1 MKNNSKV
8 SRSRWLL
15 LTLFA
20 LLVGSGPAWA
30 QQALP
35 YSYGFENN
43 NLADEGWTI
52 FNKNNSTSISI
63 DAKHEGSYGFLFYY
77 QTTKA
82 QYLVSPELTGATAN
96 GVKVEFY
103 YANYSSSY
111 PEQFQ
116 VGYST
121 TTSDPTVEN
130 VFTWDDVVTVPSD
143 VAFHFYSHSFDAAV
157 KYIAIRYINN
167 NTYKLYVDDIIIK
180 KNITGPGLSVLDGGN
195 EIVSPY
201 NYNFGLAESTD
212 TKTFTLK
219 NPGTE
224 SIELNIEATSGFG
237 VSPSHVTIAAKA
249 QETLTV
255 SMAESTASG
264 AVTITPVENVDPFTI
279 NVSGTLKDPAK
290 NFQDFQSSTPEG
302 WTKGSWSITT
312 SGSGTSNNQGYASTS
327 SYTSSGYLISG
338 PLTKFDGTEKLIFN
352 AAYTSDYSPFLKVQ
366 KSTDGINW
374 TDVYTVPS
382 LTSNWATYEVTMP
395 EGIYYIGFLGKYCYL
410 TDIYGGSVPDAPT
423 DVTVSN
429 ITADGATIGW
439 TKLAGQTAWQV
450 SYSTASGNP
459 DNGTKVSADSESKA
473 IAGLSENTT
482 YYVYVRADK
491 GGDVYGDW
499 SVAASFT
506 TTQNP
511 VDLSTGSFADDFE
524 GTNNWVFVNGN
535 LTNAWA
541 IGSATSNGGTK
552 SMYISNDG
560 GTTYAYTLS
569 AGYTVTYAT
578 KLFTLTE
585 GKYDISYD
593 WKGQGESTYDFMRAG
608 IVPASVVLSAGNSS
622 AAVTAIPASGT
633 PSGWTTTIDGG
644 GKLNLQEN
652 WQSKAVETTIPA
664 DGNYM
669 VVFVWRNDNSSG
681 TSPAAAIDNFSIAKQ
696 ACPKP
701 TNVAY
706 SDVTANVATLNWDNA
721 DDTTWEVYIST
732 ESTKPAAEQV
742 ATASPT
748 TNTYQFTGLTA
759 ETHYYAWVRA
769 VKNAAKSDWA
779 GVDFTTNPNPISSFP
794 FSENFDGIN
803 SGIPAHWDNSEGT
816 TETDSYKWNYYATGH
831 GDESHCVRFNSFNN
845 PEDKTNFL
853 KTPIMNLPNDKDMQ
867 LSFWYKNPTGGDFS
881 VYISKDGGKTYETA
895 LVTGLTGQ
903 TDWEQQEIVLPNEF
917 QRQNNIVIVFKGTS
931 NYADGDA
938 YVYLDDMTLDE
949 VPACPKPTGL
959 TASNRTWQ
967 GATLAWTAGSTET
980 KWKVIYGAAG
990 FNPASAGTTIDNV
1003 TENPYTL
1010 TGLYPET
1017 EYDVYVKAVIDEN
1030 VSPVSNKAN
1039 FTTTER
1045 YPAPANLAISNLTTT
1060 SATLTWNAAGESS
1073 WEVAINTTGATPATE
1088 AGTGT
1093 VVNTATYDFS
1103 GLTTETTYYAF
1114 VRVKDGE
1121 NFSNWSTACEF
1132 TPSAYTYL
1140 TVNDGATTNTYTP
1153 IYGYFSA
1160 ASNLGG
1166 QFIIPAANLTEV
1178 QNKVIKKL
1186 TFYSNTSEYD
1196 YGEAEFDVCIKEVA
1210 NATMTSSMYD
1220 WNDASWTTVYNGTL
1234 SIVGGKMTITFSSDY
1249 NYNGSNLLVGIH
1261 KTSNDKSGSNYN
1273 VAFYGTNAS
1282 SGNYRSNY
1290 APNGNRQLFQPKT
1303 TIGYQEKAGA
1313 ELKVYDGETELT
1325 ESPASFDFGFVT
1337 AGTTHTFT
1345 LKNTAA
1351 TSYTATVSS
1360 TNLTVSPTTAITPD
1374 ADGET
1379 FTVTMPDH
1387 DITNEP
1393 VVITPEDGKG
1403 LTAFTINVSGR
1414 YRDASKIYVDFT
1426 SENIPSTWTAS
1437 KWYRSSY
1444 NGYIYDDGTTAESH
1458 AELTTSR
1465 IVSTNENLT
1474 LSAKLKTDAGILN
1487 VWWSADGTEWLEG
1500 NKTEL
1505 KTLLNTTEFRSINVN
1520 VPAAAQYVKF
1530 EGYNAYIKSIYGLA
1544 DAPLMK
1550 VRKTADGANLATP
1563 QTVDFGL
1570 TASADAETFYVVNAS
1585 AGSLVGVDAAL
1596 TGTGFTLTKTNL
1608 TAAGG
1613 DFTIA
1618 VDPTVKGYREA
1629 TVTVSGTDQDN
1640 FVINLK
1646 GFVSGAEGKMH
1657 ETFNTESHPT
1667 GWTATGFTA
1676 TAEGE
1681 TLGENGSGTLR
1692 TTLMSVEA
1700 NEKLA
1705 IRVKANKS
1713 SSLTDLKVKFYQ
1725 KGANDPAATV
1735 DLSGVLASNTDEHTV
1750 YASIA
1755 TAGNYYVEFDG
1766 SYISLLEVAG
1776 FAYNA
1781 NDPTIAVYSDALAT
1795 QEVATATTKD
1805 FGWLAS
1811 NADAAAF
1818 TSTYYIKN
1826 NGTGTLTISNISEVE
1841 GFTAATAEN
1850 AMTVSGDNTLAL
1862 TISMDKNA
1870 VGAKNGTFTLT
1881 TDGGNFTIPV
1891 KGFVYDNTKNL
1902 VDFTANGA
1910 KFPAGWTAGSWT
1922 ISDGAATST
1931 SESTIQ
1937 TKKLTVAANE
1947 NLYVDIKGNS
1957 GNGTKTLAYSYST
1970 DNGANWSQASTLIS
1984 ETDYVIVA
1992 DQVLTISDIA
2002 SATETRTVL
2011 VRITGQNLGIKHIYG
2026 FTRVDEAVMTT
2037 TAAAHDFG
2045 MQASNADPA
2054 ANAYVFTVTN
2064 EGNIDLTN
2072 LAVTLENG
2080 NESAFAVAVA
2090 GNKTS
2095 LAAGESADV
2104 TVTMKSST
2112 VYGAKNDN
2120 MTIAADGQ
2128 TPVVIALS
2136 GKTRDVAKQF
2146 IDFSELDAIPAGWT
2160 AGSWTVSTPPA
2171 STDKAAYVSNESTM
2185 ISPAMTIA
2193 ANEKLYFDARV
2204 LAAGSLT
2211 VSYTTDGGAT
2221 WNVMSNLV
2229 AQNAMTAQE
2238 LSFGNDAAVTAF
2250 VKFTGKSAYID
2261 NIYGGL
2267 ATTAPLMDITTTE
2280 VADGNG
2286 KYDFGQN
2293 LMADPANK
2301 VFTITNIGSTNLV
2314 ATIAATGDVTAE
2326 FETTGT
2332 KNGNEVTLANGQTAT
2347 ITVSMAYAAENA
2359 GAKAGAVTIT
2369 SAAGV
2374 ATLNFTGKTI
2384 DNRTLSVDFA
2394 DGLQP
2399 EGWYFGTNWSVNAY
2413 SQYAS
2418 NDVNATP
2425 GDLITQ
2431 QLIVDGAEDAL
2442 TFNAAKTNNSYT
2454 FKVYTSQDRVEW
2466 TEYDLGGMA
2475 LTESNQTVTVNGLA
2489 AGNYYLKI
2497 SGAFVRV
2504 DDFLGW
2510 KKATGI
2516 TRDLYVAE
2524 TSYPEAQK
2532 GGAAVNIT
2540 AKVTSLRANETG
2552 VYAKLFVNG
2561 AETVAADAQD
2571 IDLNAEKTF
2580 TFNYTMPAAAGN
2592 YSAYIKVYYSDNSE
2606 AFTTATE
2613 TLKVYYEFD
2622 EDVDPGTI
2630 VVADANAKYDA
2641 MLKHTLVNGWN
2652 TICLPFAVASE
2663 DVTTLL
2669 GASATIYEYQG
2680 KDNDKLQ
2687 FAKVTSMVAGTPYLI
2702 YVTTAKTINTLV
2714 TDVVLDTEANDV
2726 SSTFFGTYAP
2736 MAAGSLTGKYGVT
2749 PSNQLAKG
2757 NSNTTMKGFRG
2768 YFDGSV
2774 AGARICIFDETTGI
2788 SRVYQGA
2795 EVFGDNDRV
2804 YNMNGQHVE
2813 NAKNGVYIVN
2823 GRKVMIKNK

>member
-1 MKNNSKV
+1 MKQKTTLT
-8 SRSRWLL
+8 RSRWLFACL
-15 LTLFA
+15 LSLLMTLG
-20 LLVGSGPAWA
+20 GSSPAWA
-30 QQALP
+30 QATTEEF
-35 YSYGFENN
+35 SGDSW
-43 NLADEGWTI
+43 AEGWALGGSATSSDYYLETDVDFYSSPTPKRGVYGQVSSGTAKYI
-52 FNKNNSTSISI
+52 ITPVVNGSGSFQFKRRNNSNGSVYVYTI
-63 DAKHEGSYGFLFYY
+63 D
-77 QTTKA
+77 
-82 QYLVSPELTGATAN
+82 N
-96 GVKVEFY
+96 GVLSNSPIASNTSKPT
-103 YANYSSSY
+103 SW
-111 PEQFQ
+111 
-116 VGYST
+116 T
-121 TTSDPTVEN
+121 TVNFSNVEN
-130 VFTWDDVVTVPSD
+130 KKLAIVLNGRMDKFTYT
-143 VAFHFYSHSFDAAV
+143 
-157 KYIAIRYINN
+157 
-167 NTYKLYVDDIIIK
+167 
-180 KNITGPGLSVLDGGN
+180 
-195 EIVSPY
+195 
-201 NYNFGLAESTD
+201 
-212 TKTFTLK
+212 
-219 NPGTE
+219 PGTE
-224 SIELNIEATSGFG
+224 GPVGLGVYTDEECTVSVKDGVNLSYGIVASAQSQTYYLKNESGEDWTNLAISHSGNAVVTS
-237 VSPSHVTIAAKA
+237 VASNLESDAK
-249 QETLTV
+249 TLFTV
-255 SMAESTASG
+255 SMAASG
-264 AVTITPVENVDPFTI
+264 STSDVITITAGEDLSFTI
-279 NVSGTLKDPAK
+279 NVSGMVRDVAK
-290 NFQDFQSSTPEG
+290 LYVSDFSSKPTG
-302 WTKGSWSITT
+302 WTATGTTWSYTAAN
-312 SGSGTSNNQGYASTS
+312 GASTS
-327 SYTSSGYLISG
+327 AWYLTSNARLYTPKATVTAEETFVFEAKGTNTTYQHLQLQYSADGETWTTIGSEVSLTSDWKMFTVSTPNNFEAGNYYIALNGSQVAIRKFYGGTEVSEPVIALSPTTKAFNLVTNEEAQTQVFTVSNSGKADLKNLTVAVPSGFSITKEDDSEWVNTQTVDANSGSQTFKVTMSTNPGVYSGNITIDGVYGTGNIPIAQKTIAISG
-338 PLTKFDGTEKLIFN
+338 AVRDAECLFADFTGANAAARLPQDWTNEGWALDYGNYAYAASASCSFVTQKLTVADGQKLIFN
-352 AAYTSDYSPFLKVQ
+352 AKKGQNTSTLSIKYCATNSND
-366 KSTDGINW
+366 DNDW
-374 TDVYTVPS
+374 TVVTLPEF
-382 LTSNWATYEVTMP
+382 TTTATYYAIGVGDGENEIPEGNWFIKFVGGNYMTLDDISYFKEPLVGKFEMYEYDGEAAEPHLGTEVTANQVVN
-395 EGIYYIGFLGKYCYL
+395 LGNNVTATQTIKYVVKNAG
-410 TDIYGGSVPDAPT
+410 TAAMSVTGSATGNITIAPT
-423 DVTVSN
+423 DLVNLAVGATQEYTITMAYDAQSLGAKSGVATISAAELGQYTVTVS
-429 ITADGATIGW
+429 
-439 TKLAGQTAWQV
+439 
-450 SYSTASGNP
+450 
-459 DNGTKVSADSESKA
+459 
-473 IAGLSENTT
+473 
-482 YYVYVRADK
+482 
-491 GGDVYGDW
+491 
-499 SVAASFT
+499 
-506 TTQNP
+506 
-511 VDLSTGSFADDFE
+511 
-524 GTNNWVFVNGN
+524 
-535 LTNAWA
+535 
-541 IGSATSNGGTK
+541 
-552 SMYISNDG
+552 
-560 GTTYAYTLS
+560 GTT
-569 AGYTVTYAT
+569 
-578 KLFTLTE
+578 
-585 GKYDISYD
+585 
-593 WKGQGESTYDFMRAG
+593 
-608 IVPASVVLSAGNSS
+608 
-622 AAVTAIPASGT
+622 
-633 PSGWTTTIDGG
+633 
-644 GKLNLQEN
+644 
-652 WQSKAVETTIPA
+652 
-664 DGNYM
+664 
-669 VVFVWRNDNSSG
+669 
-681 TSPAAAIDNFSIAKQ
+681 
-696 ACPKP
+696 
-701 TNVAY
+701 
-706 SDVTANVATLNWDNA
+706 
-721 DDTTWEVYIST
+721 
-732 ESTKPAAEQV
+732 
-742 ATASPT
+742 
-748 TNTYQFTGLTA
+748 
-759 ETHYYAWVRA
+759 
-769 VKNAAKSDWA
+769 
-779 GVDFTTNPNPISSFP
+779 
-794 FSENFDGIN
+794 
-803 SGIPAHWDNSEGT
+803 
-816 TETDSYKWNYYATGH
+816 
-831 GDESHCVRFNSFNN
+831 
-845 PEDKTNFL
+845 
-853 KTPIMNLPNDKDMQ
+853 
-867 LSFWYKNPTGGDFS
+867 
-881 VYISKDGGKTYETA
+881 
-895 LVTGLTGQ
+895 
-903 TDWEQQEIVLPNEF
+903 
-917 QRQNNIVIVFKGTS
+917 
-931 NYADGDA
+931 
-938 YVYLDDMTLDE
+938 
-949 VPACPKPTGL
+949 
-959 TASNRTWQ
+959 
-967 GATLAWTAGSTET
+967 
-980 KWKVIYGAAG
+980 
-990 FNPASAGTTIDNV
+990 
-1003 TENPYTL
+1003 
-1010 TGLYPET
+1010 
-1017 EYDVYVKAVIDEN
+1017 
-1030 VSPVSNKAN
+1030 
-1039 FTTTER
+1039 
-1045 YPAPANLAISNLTTT
+1045 
-1060 SATLTWNAAGESS
+1060 
-1073 WEVAINTTGATPATE
+1073 
-1088 AGTGT
+1088 
-1093 VVNTATYDFS
+1093 
-1103 GLTTETTYYAF
+1103 
-1114 VRVKDGE
+1114 
-1121 NFSNWSTACEF
+1121 
-1132 TPSAYTYL
+1132 
-1140 TVNDGATTNTYTP
+1140 
-1153 IYGYFSA
+1153 
-1160 ASNLGG
+1160 
-1166 QFIIPAANLTEV
+1166 
-1178 QNKVIKKL
+1178 
-1186 TFYSNTSEYD
+1186 
-1196 YGEAEFDVCIKEVA
+1196 
-1210 NATMTSSMYD
+1210 
-1220 WNDASWTTVYNGTL
+1220 
-1234 SIVGGKMTITFSSDY
+1234 
-1249 NYNGSNLLVGIH
+1249 
-1261 KTSNDKSGSNYN
+1261 
-1273 VAFYGTNAS
+1273 
-1282 SGNYRSNY
+1282 
-1290 APNGNRQLFQPKT
+1290 
-1303 TIGYQEKAGA
+1303 
-1313 ELKVYDGETELT
+1313 
-1325 ESPASFDFGFVT
+1325 
-1337 AGTTHTFT
+1337 
-1345 LKNTAA
+1345 
-1351 TSYTATVSS
+1351 
-1360 TNLTVSPTTAITPD
+1360 
-1374 ADGET
+1374 
-1379 FTVTMPDH
+1379 
-1387 DITNEP
+1387 
-1393 VVITPEDGKG
+1393 
-1403 LTAFTINVSGR
+1403 
-1414 YRDASKIYVDFT
+1414 RDASKIFIDFT

-1437 KWYRSSY
+1437 KWTKSY

-1487 VWWSADGTEWLEG
+1487 VWWSADGMEWLDE

-1505 KTLLNTTEFRSINVN
+1505 KTLLNTTEFTSINVN
-1520 VPAAAQYVKF
+1520 VPATAKYVKF
-1530 EGYNAYIKSIYGLA
+1530 EGYNAHIKSIYGLA

-1550 VRKTADGANLATP
+1550 VRKTADGANLTSGM
-1563 QTVDFGL
+1563 TVDFGL

-1585 AGSLVGVDAAL
+1585 AGSLAGVDAAL

-1618 VDPTVKGYREA
+1618 IDPTVKGYREA

-1646 GFVSGAEGKMH
+1646 GFVSGADGKMH

-1805 FGWLAS
+1805 FGWVAS

-1850 AMTVSGDNTLAL
+1850 ATTVSGDNTLAL
-1862 TISMDKNA
+1862 TITMDKNA

-1922 ISDGAATST
+1922 ITDGAATST

-1937 TKKLTVAANE
+1937 TKKFTVAANE
-1947 NLYVDIKGNS
+1947 NLYIDIKGNS
-1957 GNGTKTLAYSYST
+1957 GNGTKTFAYSYST
-1970 DNGANWSQASTLIS
+1970 DNGANWSVASTLIS
-1984 ETDYVIVA
+1984 ETGYGIVA
-1992 DQVLTISDIA
+1992 DQILTISDIA

-2045 MQASNADPA
+2045 MQASNANPA

-2072 LAVTLENG
+2072 LAVTLEG
-2080 NESAFAVAVA
+2080 AEESAFTVAVA

-2120 MTIAADGQ
+2120 LTIAADGQ

-2171 STDKAAYVSNESTM
+2171 STDKAAYVNNESTM

-2314 ATIAATGDVTAE
+2314 ATIANTGDVAVAIT
-2326 FETTGT
+2326 ETTGT
-2332 KNGNEVTLANGQTAT
+2332 QNENTVTLANGETAT

-2475 LTESNQTVTVNGLA
+2475 LTESNQTVTVSGLA

-2561 AETVAADAQD
+2561 AEAVAADAQD

-2622 EDVDPGTI
+2622 EDANPGTI
-2630 VVADANAKYDA
+2630 VVADANAKYDV

-2687 FAKVTSMVAGTPYLI
+2687 FAKVTSMAAGTPYLI

-2714 TDVVLDTEANDV
+2714 TDVVLDTEAN
-2726 SSTFFGTYAP
+2726 
-2736 MAAGSLTGKYGVT
+2736 AGSLTGKYGVT